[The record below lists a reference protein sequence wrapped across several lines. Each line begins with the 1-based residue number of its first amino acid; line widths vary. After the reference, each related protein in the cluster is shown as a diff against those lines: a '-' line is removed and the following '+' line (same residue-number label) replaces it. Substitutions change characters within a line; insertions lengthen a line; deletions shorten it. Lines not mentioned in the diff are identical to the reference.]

1 MGLSRA
7 FAFLLGTSSSAGD
20 TITNNSTDS
29 GTIKDVLGDDLSIGE
44 AEFYLY
50 ATSTVTA
57 GTIDI
62 YIDKQPEN
70 SVNIQK
76 LNPDIQVTPIN
87 GTVKYPLGRRAV
99 SRYMSA
105 RIKNNATGASLTNV
119 SLGYELF
126 KAS

>member
-1 MGLSRA
+1 MPISRS
-7 FAFLLGTSSSAGD
+7 FGFLLGTNSSIGD
-20 TITNNSTDS
+20 TIANGATDS
-29 GTIKDVLGDDLSIGE
+29 GTIKDILGDDLSVGE
-44 AEFYLY
+44 AEFFLY
-50 ATSTVTA
+50 ATCTITT

-70 SVNIQK
+70 SVNVQK
-76 LNPDIQVTPIN
+76 LNPDLQITPIN

-105 RIKNNATGASLTNV
+105 RIKNNGIGANLTNV

-126 KAS
+126 KVS